1 MQTKRILFINFGG
14 LGDEILFLPTIQ
26 SIKKEFSEADITLA
40 LEERSKG
47 ISFLTD
53 VINHTLI
60 ANIKGKRKY
69 IELIKLLIQ
78 IWCKK
83 YDVVISSGSNKF
95 ISIFLFL
102 TFIKEKYGYNTGKLS
117 EILLTK
123 TVDLNKNQYAVNMYH
138 DLAKPITNIETQLP
152 ELSIQKK
159 PLIENSVI
167 IHPGVSKISV
177 QKGMIKTIP
186 AEEWAKVVEM
196 LADSGK
202 NVFLVG
208 GPDDKECIDIITKL
222 VPSEKFKN
230 LFGFL
235 FFCMKNRFFVF
246 IVLSC
251 CIFFSCASA
260 KKEKSKNYVG
270 WIEPDNSKIDV
281 SLGCL
286 RMSFR
291 PKIGSF
297 NIFVIDEDNKEQSVF
312 STHNEFS
319 ASSFYLKCGKEI
331 YKLNSASG
339 LKTETGAVVK
349 YTISN
354 IAKVSVFFD
363 FMKSDEQNDYDM
375 IKISAE
381 IENLGTR
388 QKKYALKGV
397 FDTVLGEKDLNH
409 FFSSTNDAIN
419 TEKEFRNV
427 KAERWFV
434 SKNDKYSMQFLLD
447 GVDITPIECVLL
459 GNKTTFDSNAW
470 IPTLSIDKSFDSF
483 VSYNDSEVCIVWP
496 EVEINPNEKE
506 NIIFYLAFA
515 ANGEKPQGNYFIGDK
530 IEVVE
535 VKKEKPVVKKEVVKV
550 PEEEKVKETKKEIPD
565 VKFDV
570 ATLSREKLSQE
581 YVAGLMER
589 IANLEDSGENV
600 DREELLMLNAEL
612 DAILEILRQ

>member
-1 MQTKRILFINFGG
+1 
-14 LGDEILFLPTIQ
+14 
-26 SIKKEFSEADITLA
+26 
-40 LEERSKG
+40 
-47 ISFLTD
+47 
-53 VINHTLI
+53 
-60 ANIKGKRKY
+60 
-69 IELIKLLIQ
+69 
-78 IWCKK
+78 
-83 YDVVISSGSNKF
+83 
-95 ISIFLFL
+95 
-102 TFIKEKYGYNTGKLS
+102 
-117 EILLTK
+117 
-123 TVDLNKNQYAVNMYH
+123 
-138 DLAKPITNIETQLP
+138 
-152 ELSIQKK
+152 
-159 PLIENSVI
+159 
-167 IHPGVSKISV
+167 
-177 QKGMIKTIP
+177 
-186 AEEWAKVVEM
+186 
-196 LADSGK
+196 
-202 NVFLVG
+202 
-208 GPDDKECIDIITKL
+208 
-222 VPSEKFKN
+222 
-230 LFGFL
+230 
-235 FFCMKNRFFVF
+235 MKNRFFVF

-297 NIFVIDEDNKEQSVF
+297 NIFVIDENNKEQSVF

-319 ASSFYLKCGKEI
+319 ASSFYLKCDKEI

-339 LKTETGAVVK
+339 VKTETLQTETGAVVK

-354 IAKVSVFFD
+354 VAKISVFFD

-381 IENLGTR
+381 IENIGTR
-388 QKKYALKGV
+388 QKKFALKGV

-409 FFSSTNDAIN
+409 FFSSENVAIN
-419 TEKEFRNV
+419 TEKLYRTM
-427 KAERWFV
+427 KDERWFV

-470 IPTLSIDKSFDSF
+470 IPNLTTEKSFDSF

-496 EVEINPNEKE
+496 EVSILPNEKDSFV
-506 NIIFYLAFA
+506 FYLAFA

-530 IEVVE
+530 KGVVE
-535 VKKEKPVVKKEVVKV
+535 VKKEKPVVKQEVVKV
-550 PEEEKVKETKKEIPD
+550 PEKEKVKETKKEIPD

>member
-1 MQTKRILFINFGG
+1 
-14 LGDEILFLPTIQ
+14 
-26 SIKKEFSEADITLA
+26 
-40 LEERSKG
+40 
-47 ISFLTD
+47 
-53 VINHTLI
+53 
-60 ANIKGKRKY
+60 
-69 IELIKLLIQ
+69 
-78 IWCKK
+78 
-83 YDVVISSGSNKF
+83 
-95 ISIFLFL
+95 
-102 TFIKEKYGYNTGKLS
+102 
-117 EILLTK
+117 
-123 TVDLNKNQYAVNMYH
+123 
-138 DLAKPITNIETQLP
+138 
-152 ELSIQKK
+152 
-159 PLIENSVI
+159 
-167 IHPGVSKISV
+167 
-177 QKGMIKTIP
+177 
-186 AEEWAKVVEM
+186 
-196 LADSGK
+196 
-202 NVFLVG
+202 
-208 GPDDKECIDIITKL
+208 
-222 VPSEKFKN
+222 
-230 LFGFL
+230 
-235 FFCMKNRFFVF
+235 MKNRFFVF

-260 KKEKSKNYVG
+260 KKKDTKNYVG

-297 NIFVIDEDNKEQSVF
+297 NIFVIDENNKEQSVF

-339 LKTETGAVVK
+339 VKTETLQTETGAVVK
-349 YTISN
+349 YTILN
-354 IAKVSVFFD
+354 VAKVRIFFD
-363 FMKSDEQNDYDM
+363 FMKSDEQDDYDM

-388 QKKYALKGV
+388 QKKFALKGV
-397 FDTVLGEKDLNH
+397 FDTVLGEKGLNH

-447 GVDITPIECVLL
+447 GVDITPMECVLL
-459 GNKTTFDSNAW
+459 GNKTTFDSNSW

-483 VSYNDSEVCIVWP
+483 VSYNDSEVCIIWP
-496 EVEINPNEKE
+496 EVSILPNEKDSFV
-506 NIIFYLAFA
+506 FYIAFA

-530 IEVVE
+530 KEVVE

-550 PEEEKVKETKKEIPD
+550 PEEENVKETKKEIPN

-589 IANLEDSGENV
+589 IANLEDSGKNV

>member
-1 MQTKRILFINFGG
+1 
-14 LGDEILFLPTIQ
+14 
-26 SIKKEFSEADITLA
+26 
-40 LEERSKG
+40 
-47 ISFLTD
+47 
-53 VINHTLI
+53 
-60 ANIKGKRKY
+60 
-69 IELIKLLIQ
+69 
-78 IWCKK
+78 
-83 YDVVISSGSNKF
+83 
-95 ISIFLFL
+95 
-102 TFIKEKYGYNTGKLS
+102 
-117 EILLTK
+117 
-123 TVDLNKNQYAVNMYH
+123 
-138 DLAKPITNIETQLP
+138 
-152 ELSIQKK
+152 
-159 PLIENSVI
+159 
-167 IHPGVSKISV
+167 
-177 QKGMIKTIP
+177 
-186 AEEWAKVVEM
+186 
-196 LADSGK
+196 
-202 NVFLVG
+202 
-208 GPDDKECIDIITKL
+208 
-222 VPSEKFKN
+222 
-230 LFGFL
+230 
-235 FFCMKNRFFVF
+235 MKNRVFVLV
-246 IVLSC
+246 VLC
-251 CIFFSCASA
+251 CGAFFSCASA
-260 KKEKSKNYVG
+260 KKKDAKNYVG

-281 SLGCL
+281 SLGCV

-297 NIFVIDEDNKEQSVF
+297 NIFVIDENNKEQSVF
-312 STHNEFS
+312 STQNEFS

-339 LKTETGAVVK
+339 VKTETLQTETGAVVK

-354 IAKVSVFFD
+354 VAKVSIFFD

-388 QKKYALKGV
+388 QKKFALKGV

-409 FFSSTNDAIN
+409 FFSSENEAIN
-419 TEKEFRNV
+419 TEKLYRTM
-427 KAERWFV
+427 KDERWFV

-447 GVDITPIECVLL
+447 GVDITPVECVLL

-470 IPTLSIDKSFDSF
+470 IPNLTTEKSFDSF

-496 EVEINPNEKE
+496 EVSILPNEKDSFV
-506 NIIFYLAFA
+506 FYIAFA

-530 IEVVE
+530 KEVVE

-550 PEEEKVKETKKEIPD
+550 PEEENVKETKKEIPN

-589 IANLEDSGENV
+589 IANLEDSGKNV

>member
-1 MQTKRILFINFGG
+1 
-14 LGDEILFLPTIQ
+14 
-26 SIKKEFSEADITLA
+26 
-40 LEERSKG
+40 
-47 ISFLTD
+47 
-53 VINHTLI
+53 
-60 ANIKGKRKY
+60 
-69 IELIKLLIQ
+69 
-78 IWCKK
+78 
-83 YDVVISSGSNKF
+83 
-95 ISIFLFL
+95 
-102 TFIKEKYGYNTGKLS
+102 
-117 EILLTK
+117 
-123 TVDLNKNQYAVNMYH
+123 
-138 DLAKPITNIETQLP
+138 
-152 ELSIQKK
+152 
-159 PLIENSVI
+159 
-167 IHPGVSKISV
+167 
-177 QKGMIKTIP
+177 
-186 AEEWAKVVEM
+186 
-196 LADSGK
+196 
-202 NVFLVG
+202 
-208 GPDDKECIDIITKL
+208 
-222 VPSEKFKN
+222 
-230 LFGFL
+230 
-235 FFCMKNRFFVF
+235 MKNRFFVF

-260 KKEKSKNYVG
+260 KKEKLKNYVG

-339 LKTETGAVVK
+339 VKTETLQTEKGAVVK

-354 IAKVSVFFD
+354 VAKVRIFFD

-388 QKKYALKGV
+388 QKKFALKGV

-434 SKNDKYSMQFLLD
+434 SKNENSSMQFLLD

-483 VSYNDSEVCIVWP
+483 VSYNDSEVCIIWP
-496 EVEINPNEKE
+496 EVSILPNEKE

-515 ANGEKPQGNYFIGDK
+515 ANGEEPQGNYFIGDK

>member
-1 MQTKRILFINFGG
+1 
-14 LGDEILFLPTIQ
+14 
-26 SIKKEFSEADITLA
+26 
-40 LEERSKG
+40 
-47 ISFLTD
+47 
-53 VINHTLI
+53 
-60 ANIKGKRKY
+60 
-69 IELIKLLIQ
+69 
-78 IWCKK
+78 
-83 YDVVISSGSNKF
+83 
-95 ISIFLFL
+95 
-102 TFIKEKYGYNTGKLS
+102 
-117 EILLTK
+117 
-123 TVDLNKNQYAVNMYH
+123 
-138 DLAKPITNIETQLP
+138 
-152 ELSIQKK
+152 
-159 PLIENSVI
+159 
-167 IHPGVSKISV
+167 
-177 QKGMIKTIP
+177 
-186 AEEWAKVVEM
+186 
-196 LADSGK
+196 
-202 NVFLVG
+202 
-208 GPDDKECIDIITKL
+208 
-222 VPSEKFKN
+222 
-230 LFGFL
+230 
-235 FFCMKNRFFVF
+235 MKNRFFVF

-297 NIFVIDEDNKEQSVF
+297 NIFVIDENNKEQSVF

-339 LKTETGAVVK
+339 VKTETLQTEKGAVVK

-354 IAKVSVFFD
+354 VAKVSVFFD

-388 QKKYALKGV
+388 QKKFALKGV

-409 FFSSTNDAIN
+409 FFSSENVAIN
-419 TEKEFRNV
+419 TENLYRTMKD
-427 KAERWFV
+427 ERWFV

-470 IPTLSIDKSFDSF
+470 IPSLSIDKSFDSF
-483 VSYNDSEVCIVWP
+483 VSYNDSEVCIIWP
-496 EVEINPNEKE
+496 EVSILPNEKDSFV
-506 NIIFYLAFA
+506 FYLAFA

-530 IEVVE
+530 KEEVVE

>member
-1 MQTKRILFINFGG
+1 
-14 LGDEILFLPTIQ
+14 
-26 SIKKEFSEADITLA
+26 
-40 LEERSKG
+40 
-47 ISFLTD
+47 
-53 VINHTLI
+53 
-60 ANIKGKRKY
+60 
-69 IELIKLLIQ
+69 
-78 IWCKK
+78 
-83 YDVVISSGSNKF
+83 
-95 ISIFLFL
+95 
-102 TFIKEKYGYNTGKLS
+102 
-117 EILLTK
+117 
-123 TVDLNKNQYAVNMYH
+123 
-138 DLAKPITNIETQLP
+138 
-152 ELSIQKK
+152 
-159 PLIENSVI
+159 
-167 IHPGVSKISV
+167 
-177 QKGMIKTIP
+177 
-186 AEEWAKVVEM
+186 
-196 LADSGK
+196 
-202 NVFLVG
+202 
-208 GPDDKECIDIITKL
+208 
-222 VPSEKFKN
+222 
-230 LFGFL
+230 
-235 FFCMKNRFFVF
+235 MKNRFLVF

-260 KKEKSKNYVG
+260 KKEKKNYVG

-339 LKTETGAVVK
+339 VKTETGAVVK

-506 NIIFYLAFA
+506 NIVFYLAFA
-515 ANGEKPQGNYFIGDK
+515 ANGEEPQGNYFIGDK

>member
-1 MQTKRILFINFGG
+1 
-14 LGDEILFLPTIQ
+14 
-26 SIKKEFSEADITLA
+26 
-40 LEERSKG
+40 
-47 ISFLTD
+47 
-53 VINHTLI
+53 
-60 ANIKGKRKY
+60 
-69 IELIKLLIQ
+69 
-78 IWCKK
+78 
-83 YDVVISSGSNKF
+83 
-95 ISIFLFL
+95 
-102 TFIKEKYGYNTGKLS
+102 
-117 EILLTK
+117 
-123 TVDLNKNQYAVNMYH
+123 
-138 DLAKPITNIETQLP
+138 
-152 ELSIQKK
+152 
-159 PLIENSVI
+159 
-167 IHPGVSKISV
+167 
-177 QKGMIKTIP
+177 
-186 AEEWAKVVEM
+186 
-196 LADSGK
+196 
-202 NVFLVG
+202 
-208 GPDDKECIDIITKL
+208 
-222 VPSEKFKN
+222 
-230 LFGFL
+230 
-235 FFCMKNRFFVF
+235 MKNRFFVF

-297 NIFVIDEDNKEQSVF
+297 NIFVIDENNKEQSVF

-339 LKTETGAVVK
+339 VKTETLQTETGAVVK

-354 IAKVSVFFD
+354 VAKVSVFFD

-375 IKISAE
+375 IKVSAE

-388 QKKYALKGV
+388 QKKIALKGV

-409 FFSSTNDAIN
+409 FFSSENVAIN
-419 TEKEFRNV
+419 TEKLYRTM
-427 KAERWFV
+427 KDERWFV

-483 VSYNDSEVCIVWP
+483 VSYNDSEVCIIWP
-496 EVEINPNEKE
+496 EVSILPNEKDSFV
-506 NIIFYLAFA
+506 FYIAFA

-530 IEVVE
+530 KEEVVE
-535 VKKEKPVVKKEVVKV
+535 VKKEKPVVKQEVVKV

>member
-1 MQTKRILFINFGG
+1 
-14 LGDEILFLPTIQ
+14 
-26 SIKKEFSEADITLA
+26 
-40 LEERSKG
+40 
-47 ISFLTD
+47 
-53 VINHTLI
+53 
-60 ANIKGKRKY
+60 
-69 IELIKLLIQ
+69 
-78 IWCKK
+78 
-83 YDVVISSGSNKF
+83 
-95 ISIFLFL
+95 
-102 TFIKEKYGYNTGKLS
+102 
-117 EILLTK
+117 
-123 TVDLNKNQYAVNMYH
+123 
-138 DLAKPITNIETQLP
+138 
-152 ELSIQKK
+152 
-159 PLIENSVI
+159 
-167 IHPGVSKISV
+167 
-177 QKGMIKTIP
+177 
-186 AEEWAKVVEM
+186 
-196 LADSGK
+196 
-202 NVFLVG
+202 
-208 GPDDKECIDIITKL
+208 
-222 VPSEKFKN
+222 
-230 LFGFL
+230 
-235 FFCMKNRFFVF
+235 MKNRFFVF

-297 NIFVIDEDNKEQSVF
+297 NIFVIDENNKEQSVF

-339 LKTETGAVVK
+339 VKTETLQTETGAVVK

-354 IAKVSVFFD
+354 VAKVSVFFD

-388 QKKYALKGV
+388 QKKIALKGV

-409 FFSSTNDAIN
+409 FFSSENVAIN
-419 TEKEFRNV
+419 TEKIYRTM
-427 KAERWFV
+427 KDERWFV

-470 IPTLSIDKSFDSF
+470 IPSLSIDKSFDSF
-483 VSYNDSEVCIVWP
+483 VSYNDSEVCIIWP
-496 EVEINPNEKE
+496 EVSILPNEKE

-530 IEVVE
+530 EEVVE

>member
-1 MQTKRILFINFGG
+1 
-14 LGDEILFLPTIQ
+14 
-26 SIKKEFSEADITLA
+26 
-40 LEERSKG
+40 
-47 ISFLTD
+47 
-53 VINHTLI
+53 
-60 ANIKGKRKY
+60 
-69 IELIKLLIQ
+69 
-78 IWCKK
+78 
-83 YDVVISSGSNKF
+83 
-95 ISIFLFL
+95 
-102 TFIKEKYGYNTGKLS
+102 
-117 EILLTK
+117 
-123 TVDLNKNQYAVNMYH
+123 
-138 DLAKPITNIETQLP
+138 
-152 ELSIQKK
+152 
-159 PLIENSVI
+159 
-167 IHPGVSKISV
+167 
-177 QKGMIKTIP
+177 
-186 AEEWAKVVEM
+186 
-196 LADSGK
+196 
-202 NVFLVG
+202 
-208 GPDDKECIDIITKL
+208 
-222 VPSEKFKN
+222 
-230 LFGFL
+230 
-235 FFCMKNRFFVF
+235 MKNRFFVF

-297 NIFVIDEDNKEQSVF
+297 NIFVIDENNKEQSVF

-339 LKTETGAVVK
+339 VKTETLQTETGAVVK

-354 IAKVSVFFD
+354 VAKVSVFFD

-388 QKKYALKGV
+388 QKKFALKGV

-409 FFSSTNDAIN
+409 FFSSENVAIN
-419 TEKEFRNV
+419 TEKLYRTM
-427 KAERWFV
+427 KDERWFV

-470 IPTLSIDKSFDSF
+470 IPSLSIDKSFDSF

-496 EVEINPNEKE
+496 EVSILPNEKE

>member
-1 MQTKRILFINFGG
+1 
-14 LGDEILFLPTIQ
+14 
-26 SIKKEFSEADITLA
+26 
-40 LEERSKG
+40 
-47 ISFLTD
+47 
-53 VINHTLI
+53 
-60 ANIKGKRKY
+60 
-69 IELIKLLIQ
+69 
-78 IWCKK
+78 
-83 YDVVISSGSNKF
+83 
-95 ISIFLFL
+95 
-102 TFIKEKYGYNTGKLS
+102 
-117 EILLTK
+117 
-123 TVDLNKNQYAVNMYH
+123 
-138 DLAKPITNIETQLP
+138 
-152 ELSIQKK
+152 
-159 PLIENSVI
+159 
-167 IHPGVSKISV
+167 
-177 QKGMIKTIP
+177 
-186 AEEWAKVVEM
+186 
-196 LADSGK
+196 
-202 NVFLVG
+202 
-208 GPDDKECIDIITKL
+208 
-222 VPSEKFKN
+222 
-230 LFGFL
+230 
-235 FFCMKNRFFVF
+235 MKNRFFVF

-297 NIFVIDEDNKEQSVF
+297 NIFVIDENNKEQSVF

-339 LKTETGAVVK
+339 VKTETLQTETGAVVK

-354 IAKVSVFFD
+354 VAKVSVFFD

-388 QKKYALKGV
+388 QKKFALKGV

-409 FFSSTNDAIN
+409 FFSSENVAIN
-419 TEKEFRNV
+419 TEKLYRTM
-427 KAERWFV
+427 KDERWFV

-483 VSYNDSEVCIVWP
+483 VSYNDSEVCIIWP
-496 EVEINPNEKE
+496 EVSILPDEKE

-515 ANGEKPQGNYFIGDK
+515 ANGEEPQGNYFIGDK

-535 VKKEKPVVKKEVVKV
+535 VKKEKPVVKQEVVKV

-600 DREELLMLNAEL
+600 DREVLLMLNAEL

>member
-1 MQTKRILFINFGG
+1 
-14 LGDEILFLPTIQ
+14 
-26 SIKKEFSEADITLA
+26 
-40 LEERSKG
+40 
-47 ISFLTD
+47 
-53 VINHTLI
+53 
-60 ANIKGKRKY
+60 
-69 IELIKLLIQ
+69 
-78 IWCKK
+78 
-83 YDVVISSGSNKF
+83 
-95 ISIFLFL
+95 
-102 TFIKEKYGYNTGKLS
+102 
-117 EILLTK
+117 
-123 TVDLNKNQYAVNMYH
+123 
-138 DLAKPITNIETQLP
+138 
-152 ELSIQKK
+152 
-159 PLIENSVI
+159 
-167 IHPGVSKISV
+167 
-177 QKGMIKTIP
+177 
-186 AEEWAKVVEM
+186 
-196 LADSGK
+196 
-202 NVFLVG
+202 
-208 GPDDKECIDIITKL
+208 
-222 VPSEKFKN
+222 
-230 LFGFL
+230 
-235 FFCMKNRFFVF
+235 MKNRVFVLV
-246 IVLSC
+246 VLC
-251 CIFFSCASA
+251 CGAFFSCASA
-260 KKEKSKNYVG
+260 KKKDVKNYVG

-281 SLGCL
+281 SLGCV

-297 NIFVIDEDNKEQSVF
+297 NIFVIDENNKEQSVF
-312 STHNEFS
+312 STQNEFS

-339 LKTETGAVVK
+339 VKTETLQTETGAVVK

-354 IAKVSVFFD
+354 VAKVSIFFD

-388 QKKYALKGV
+388 QKKFALKGV

-409 FFSSTNDAIN
+409 FFSSENKAIN
-419 TEKEFRNV
+419 TEKLYRTM
-427 KAERWFV
+427 KDERWFV

-470 IPTLSIDKSFDSF
+470 IPNLKTEKSFDSF
-483 VSYNDSEVCIVWP
+483 VSYNDSEVCIIWP
-496 EVEINPNEKE
+496 EVSILPNEKDSFV
-506 NIIFYLAFA
+506 FYIAFA

-530 IEVVE
+530 KEVVE

-550 PEEEKVKETKKEIPD
+550 PEEENVKETKKEIPN

-589 IANLEDSGENV
+589 IANLEDSGKNV

>member
-1 MQTKRILFINFGG
+1 
-14 LGDEILFLPTIQ
+14 
-26 SIKKEFSEADITLA
+26 
-40 LEERSKG
+40 
-47 ISFLTD
+47 
-53 VINHTLI
+53 
-60 ANIKGKRKY
+60 
-69 IELIKLLIQ
+69 
-78 IWCKK
+78 
-83 YDVVISSGSNKF
+83 
-95 ISIFLFL
+95 
-102 TFIKEKYGYNTGKLS
+102 
-117 EILLTK
+117 
-123 TVDLNKNQYAVNMYH
+123 
-138 DLAKPITNIETQLP
+138 
-152 ELSIQKK
+152 
-159 PLIENSVI
+159 
-167 IHPGVSKISV
+167 
-177 QKGMIKTIP
+177 
-186 AEEWAKVVEM
+186 
-196 LADSGK
+196 
-202 NVFLVG
+202 
-208 GPDDKECIDIITKL
+208 
-222 VPSEKFKN
+222 
-230 LFGFL
+230 
-235 FFCMKNRFFVF
+235 MKNRFFVF

-297 NIFVIDEDNKEQSVF
+297 NIFVIDENNKEQSVF

-319 ASSFYLKCGKEI
+319 ASLFYLKCGKEI

-339 LKTETGAVVK
+339 VKTETLQTETGAVVK

-354 IAKVSVFFD
+354 VAKVSVFFD

-388 QKKYALKGV
+388 QKKFALKGI

-409 FFSSTNDAIN
+409 FFSSENVAIN
-419 TEKEFRNV
+419 TEKLYRTM
-427 KAERWFV
+427 KDERWFV

-483 VSYNDSEVCIVWP
+483 VSYNDSEVCIIWP
-496 EVEINPNEKE
+496 EVSILPNEKDSFV
-506 NIIFYLAFA
+506 FYLAFA

-530 IEVVE
+530 KEEVIE

-550 PEEEKVKETKKEIPD
+550 PEEEKVKETKKEIPN

>member
-1 MQTKRILFINFGG
+1 
-14 LGDEILFLPTIQ
+14 
-26 SIKKEFSEADITLA
+26 
-40 LEERSKG
+40 
-47 ISFLTD
+47 
-53 VINHTLI
+53 
-60 ANIKGKRKY
+60 
-69 IELIKLLIQ
+69 
-78 IWCKK
+78 
-83 YDVVISSGSNKF
+83 
-95 ISIFLFL
+95 
-102 TFIKEKYGYNTGKLS
+102 
-117 EILLTK
+117 
-123 TVDLNKNQYAVNMYH
+123 
-138 DLAKPITNIETQLP
+138 
-152 ELSIQKK
+152 
-159 PLIENSVI
+159 
-167 IHPGVSKISV
+167 
-177 QKGMIKTIP
+177 
-186 AEEWAKVVEM
+186 
-196 LADSGK
+196 
-202 NVFLVG
+202 
-208 GPDDKECIDIITKL
+208 
-222 VPSEKFKN
+222 
-230 LFGFL
+230 
-235 FFCMKNRFFVF
+235 MKNRFFVF

-297 NIFVIDEDNKEQSVF
+297 NIFVIDENNKEQSVF

-339 LKTETGAVVK
+339 VKTETLQTEKGAVVK

-354 IAKVSVFFD
+354 VAKVRIFFD

-388 QKKYALKGV
+388 QKKFALKGV

-434 SKNDKYSMQFLLD
+434 SKNENSSMQFLLD

-483 VSYNDSEVCIVWP
+483 VSYNDSEVCIIWP
-496 EVEINPNEKE
+496 EVSILPNEKE

-515 ANGEKPQGNYFIGDK
+515 ANGEEPQGNYFIGDK

>member
-1 MQTKRILFINFGG
+1 
-14 LGDEILFLPTIQ
+14 
-26 SIKKEFSEADITLA
+26 
-40 LEERSKG
+40 
-47 ISFLTD
+47 
-53 VINHTLI
+53 
-60 ANIKGKRKY
+60 
-69 IELIKLLIQ
+69 
-78 IWCKK
+78 
-83 YDVVISSGSNKF
+83 
-95 ISIFLFL
+95 
-102 TFIKEKYGYNTGKLS
+102 
-117 EILLTK
+117 
-123 TVDLNKNQYAVNMYH
+123 
-138 DLAKPITNIETQLP
+138 
-152 ELSIQKK
+152 
-159 PLIENSVI
+159 
-167 IHPGVSKISV
+167 
-177 QKGMIKTIP
+177 
-186 AEEWAKVVEM
+186 
-196 LADSGK
+196 
-202 NVFLVG
+202 
-208 GPDDKECIDIITKL
+208 
-222 VPSEKFKN
+222 
-230 LFGFL
+230 
-235 FFCMKNRFFVF
+235 MKNRFFVF

-297 NIFVIDEDNKEQSVF
+297 NIFVIDENNKEQSVF

-339 LKTETGAVVK
+339 VKTETLQTETGAVVK

-354 IAKVSVFFD
+354 VAKVSVFFD

-409 FFSSTNDAIN
+409 FFSSENVAIN
-419 TEKEFRNV
+419 TEKLYRTM
-427 KAERWFV
+427 KDERWFV

-483 VSYNDSEVCIVWP
+483 VSYNDSEVCIIWP
-496 EVEINPNEKE
+496 EVSILPNEKDSFV
-506 NIIFYLAFA
+506 FYLAFA

-530 IEVVE
+530 KEEVVD
-535 VKKEKPVVKKEVVKV
+535 KKEKPVVKQEVVKV

>member
-1 MQTKRILFINFGG
+1 
-14 LGDEILFLPTIQ
+14 
-26 SIKKEFSEADITLA
+26 
-40 LEERSKG
+40 
-47 ISFLTD
+47 
-53 VINHTLI
+53 
-60 ANIKGKRKY
+60 
-69 IELIKLLIQ
+69 
-78 IWCKK
+78 
-83 YDVVISSGSNKF
+83 
-95 ISIFLFL
+95 
-102 TFIKEKYGYNTGKLS
+102 
-117 EILLTK
+117 
-123 TVDLNKNQYAVNMYH
+123 
-138 DLAKPITNIETQLP
+138 
-152 ELSIQKK
+152 
-159 PLIENSVI
+159 
-167 IHPGVSKISV
+167 
-177 QKGMIKTIP
+177 
-186 AEEWAKVVEM
+186 
-196 LADSGK
+196 
-202 NVFLVG
+202 
-208 GPDDKECIDIITKL
+208 
-222 VPSEKFKN
+222 
-230 LFGFL
+230 
-235 FFCMKNRFFVF
+235 MKNRVFVLV
-246 IVLSC
+246 VLC
-251 CIFFSCASA
+251 CGAFFSCASA
-260 KKEKSKNYVG
+260 KKKDAKNYVG

-281 SLGCL
+281 SLGCV

-297 NIFVIDEDNKEQSVF
+297 NIFVIDENNKEQSVF
-312 STHNEFS
+312 STQNEFS

-339 LKTETGAVVK
+339 VKTETLQTETGAVVK

-354 IAKVSVFFD
+354 VAKVSIFFD

-388 QKKYALKGV
+388 QKKFALKGV

-409 FFSSTNDAIN
+409 FFSSENKAIN
-419 TEKEFRNV
+419 TEKLYRTM
-427 KAERWFV
+427 KDERWFV

-470 IPTLSIDKSFDSF
+470 IPNLKTEKSFDSF
-483 VSYNDSEVCIVWP
+483 VSYNDSEVCIIWP
-496 EVEINPNEKE
+496 EVSILPNEKDSFV
-506 NIIFYLAFA
+506 FYIAFA

-530 IEVVE
+530 KEVVE

-550 PEEEKVKETKKEIPD
+550 PEEENVKETKKEIPN

-589 IANLEDSGENV
+589 IANLEDSGKNV

>member
-1 MQTKRILFINFGG
+1 
-14 LGDEILFLPTIQ
+14 
-26 SIKKEFSEADITLA
+26 
-40 LEERSKG
+40 
-47 ISFLTD
+47 
-53 VINHTLI
+53 
-60 ANIKGKRKY
+60 
-69 IELIKLLIQ
+69 
-78 IWCKK
+78 
-83 YDVVISSGSNKF
+83 
-95 ISIFLFL
+95 
-102 TFIKEKYGYNTGKLS
+102 
-117 EILLTK
+117 
-123 TVDLNKNQYAVNMYH
+123 
-138 DLAKPITNIETQLP
+138 
-152 ELSIQKK
+152 
-159 PLIENSVI
+159 
-167 IHPGVSKISV
+167 
-177 QKGMIKTIP
+177 
-186 AEEWAKVVEM
+186 
-196 LADSGK
+196 
-202 NVFLVG
+202 
-208 GPDDKECIDIITKL
+208 
-222 VPSEKFKN
+222 
-230 LFGFL
+230 
-235 FFCMKNRFFVF
+235 MKNRFLVF

-260 KKEKSKNYVG
+260 KKEKKNYVG

-339 LKTETGAVVK
+339 VKTETGAVVK

-483 VSYNDSEVCIVWP
+483 VSYNDSEVCIIWP
-496 EVEINPNEKE
+496 EVSILPNEKDSFV
-506 NIIFYLAFA
+506 FYIAFA

-530 IEVVE
+530 KEEVVE

>member
-1 MQTKRILFINFGG
+1 
-14 LGDEILFLPTIQ
+14 
-26 SIKKEFSEADITLA
+26 
-40 LEERSKG
+40 
-47 ISFLTD
+47 
-53 VINHTLI
+53 
-60 ANIKGKRKY
+60 
-69 IELIKLLIQ
+69 
-78 IWCKK
+78 
-83 YDVVISSGSNKF
+83 
-95 ISIFLFL
+95 
-102 TFIKEKYGYNTGKLS
+102 
-117 EILLTK
+117 
-123 TVDLNKNQYAVNMYH
+123 
-138 DLAKPITNIETQLP
+138 
-152 ELSIQKK
+152 
-159 PLIENSVI
+159 
-167 IHPGVSKISV
+167 
-177 QKGMIKTIP
+177 
-186 AEEWAKVVEM
+186 
-196 LADSGK
+196 
-202 NVFLVG
+202 
-208 GPDDKECIDIITKL
+208 
-222 VPSEKFKN
+222 
-230 LFGFL
+230 
-235 FFCMKNRFFVF
+235 MKNRFFVF

-297 NIFVIDEDNKEQSVF
+297 NIFVIDENNKEQSVF

-339 LKTETGAVVK
+339 VKTETLQTEKGAVVK

-354 IAKVSVFFD
+354 VAKVSVFFD

-388 QKKYALKGV
+388 QKKIALKGV

-409 FFSSTNDAIN
+409 FFSSENVAIN
-419 TEKEFRNV
+419 TEKIYRTM
-427 KAERWFV
+427 KDERWFV

-470 IPTLSIDKSFDSF
+470 IPSLSIDKSFDSF

-496 EVEINPNEKE
+496 EVSILPNEKDSFV
-506 NIIFYLAFA
+506 FYFAFA

>member
-1 MQTKRILFINFGG
+1 
-14 LGDEILFLPTIQ
+14 
-26 SIKKEFSEADITLA
+26 
-40 LEERSKG
+40 
-47 ISFLTD
+47 
-53 VINHTLI
+53 
-60 ANIKGKRKY
+60 
-69 IELIKLLIQ
+69 
-78 IWCKK
+78 
-83 YDVVISSGSNKF
+83 
-95 ISIFLFL
+95 
-102 TFIKEKYGYNTGKLS
+102 
-117 EILLTK
+117 
-123 TVDLNKNQYAVNMYH
+123 
-138 DLAKPITNIETQLP
+138 
-152 ELSIQKK
+152 
-159 PLIENSVI
+159 
-167 IHPGVSKISV
+167 
-177 QKGMIKTIP
+177 
-186 AEEWAKVVEM
+186 
-196 LADSGK
+196 
-202 NVFLVG
+202 
-208 GPDDKECIDIITKL
+208 
-222 VPSEKFKN
+222 
-230 LFGFL
+230 
-235 FFCMKNRFFVF
+235 MKNRFFVF

-260 KKEKSKNYVG
+260 KKEKTKNYVG

-297 NIFVIDEDNKEQSVF
+297 NIFVIDENNKEQSVF

-339 LKTETGAVVK
+339 VKTETLQTETGAVVK

-354 IAKVSVFFD
+354 VAKVSVFFD

-388 QKKYALKGV
+388 QKKFALKGV

-409 FFSSTNDAIN
+409 FFSSENVAIN
-419 TEKEFRNV
+419 TEKLYRTM
-427 KAERWFV
+427 KDERWFV

-470 IPTLSIDKSFDSF
+470 IPSLSIDKSFDSF
-483 VSYNDSEVCIVWP
+483 VSYNDSEVCIIWP
-496 EVEINPNEKE
+496 EVFILPNEKE

-515 ANGEKPQGNYFIGDK
+515 ANGEEPQGNYFIGDK
-530 IEVVE
+530 KEEVVE

>member
-1 MQTKRILFINFGG
+1 
-14 LGDEILFLPTIQ
+14 
-26 SIKKEFSEADITLA
+26 
-40 LEERSKG
+40 
-47 ISFLTD
+47 
-53 VINHTLI
+53 
-60 ANIKGKRKY
+60 
-69 IELIKLLIQ
+69 
-78 IWCKK
+78 
-83 YDVVISSGSNKF
+83 
-95 ISIFLFL
+95 
-102 TFIKEKYGYNTGKLS
+102 
-117 EILLTK
+117 
-123 TVDLNKNQYAVNMYH
+123 
-138 DLAKPITNIETQLP
+138 
-152 ELSIQKK
+152 
-159 PLIENSVI
+159 
-167 IHPGVSKISV
+167 
-177 QKGMIKTIP
+177 
-186 AEEWAKVVEM
+186 
-196 LADSGK
+196 
-202 NVFLVG
+202 
-208 GPDDKECIDIITKL
+208 
-222 VPSEKFKN
+222 
-230 LFGFL
+230 
-235 FFCMKNRFFVF
+235 MKNRVFVLV
-246 IVLSC
+246 VLC
-251 CIFFSCASA
+251 CGAFFSCASA
-260 KKEKSKNYVG
+260 KKKDAKNYVG

-281 SLGCL
+281 SLGCV

-297 NIFVIDEDNKEQSVF
+297 NIFVIDENNKEQSVF
-312 STHNEFS
+312 STQNEFS

-339 LKTETGAVVK
+339 VKTETLQTETGAVVK

-354 IAKVSVFFD
+354 VAKVSIFFD

-388 QKKYALKGV
+388 QKKFALKGV

-409 FFSSTNDAIN
+409 FFSSENEAIN
-419 TEKEFRNV
+419 TEKLFRTM
-427 KAERWFV
+427 KDERWFV

-447 GVDITPIECVLL
+447 GVDITPVECVLL

-470 IPTLSIDKSFDSF
+470 IPNLKTEKSFDSF

-496 EVEINPNEKE
+496 EVSILPNEKDSFV
-506 NIIFYLAFA
+506 FYIAFA

-530 IEVVE
+530 KEVVE

-550 PEEEKVKETKKEIPD
+550 PEEENVKETKKEIPN

-589 IANLEDSGENV
+589 IANLEDSGKNV

>member
-1 MQTKRILFINFGG
+1 
-14 LGDEILFLPTIQ
+14 
-26 SIKKEFSEADITLA
+26 
-40 LEERSKG
+40 
-47 ISFLTD
+47 
-53 VINHTLI
+53 
-60 ANIKGKRKY
+60 
-69 IELIKLLIQ
+69 
-78 IWCKK
+78 
-83 YDVVISSGSNKF
+83 
-95 ISIFLFL
+95 
-102 TFIKEKYGYNTGKLS
+102 
-117 EILLTK
+117 
-123 TVDLNKNQYAVNMYH
+123 
-138 DLAKPITNIETQLP
+138 
-152 ELSIQKK
+152 
-159 PLIENSVI
+159 
-167 IHPGVSKISV
+167 
-177 QKGMIKTIP
+177 
-186 AEEWAKVVEM
+186 
-196 LADSGK
+196 
-202 NVFLVG
+202 
-208 GPDDKECIDIITKL
+208 
-222 VPSEKFKN
+222 
-230 LFGFL
+230 
-235 FFCMKNRFFVF
+235 MKNRFFVF

-260 KKEKSKNYVG
+260 KKEKKNYVG

-339 LKTETGAVVK
+339 VKTETGAVVK

-515 ANGEKPQGNYFIGDK
+515 ANGEEPQGNYFIGDK
-530 IEVVE
+530 KEVVE

>member
-1 MQTKRILFINFGG
+1 
-14 LGDEILFLPTIQ
+14 
-26 SIKKEFSEADITLA
+26 
-40 LEERSKG
+40 
-47 ISFLTD
+47 
-53 VINHTLI
+53 
-60 ANIKGKRKY
+60 
-69 IELIKLLIQ
+69 
-78 IWCKK
+78 
-83 YDVVISSGSNKF
+83 
-95 ISIFLFL
+95 
-102 TFIKEKYGYNTGKLS
+102 
-117 EILLTK
+117 
-123 TVDLNKNQYAVNMYH
+123 
-138 DLAKPITNIETQLP
+138 
-152 ELSIQKK
+152 
-159 PLIENSVI
+159 
-167 IHPGVSKISV
+167 
-177 QKGMIKTIP
+177 
-186 AEEWAKVVEM
+186 
-196 LADSGK
+196 
-202 NVFLVG
+202 
-208 GPDDKECIDIITKL
+208 
-222 VPSEKFKN
+222 
-230 LFGFL
+230 
-235 FFCMKNRFFVF
+235 MKNRFFVF

-297 NIFVIDEDNKEQSVF
+297 NIFVIDENDKEQSVF

-339 LKTETGAVVK
+339 VKTETLQTETGAVVK

-354 IAKVSVFFD
+354 VAKVSVFFD

-388 QKKYALKGV
+388 QKKFALKGV

-409 FFSSTNDAIN
+409 FFSSENVAIN
-419 TEKEFRNV
+419 TEKIYRTM
-427 KAERWFV
+427 KDERWFV

-496 EVEINPNEKE
+496 EVSILPNEKDSFV
-506 NIIFYLAFA
+506 FYLAFA

-530 IEVVE
+530 KEEVVE
-535 VKKEKPVVKKEVVKV
+535 VKKEEPVVKQEVVKV
-550 PEEEKVKETKKEIPD
+550 PVEEKVKETKKEIPD

-570 ATLSREKLSQE
+570 ATLSKEKLSQE

>member
-1 MQTKRILFINFGG
+1 
-14 LGDEILFLPTIQ
+14 
-26 SIKKEFSEADITLA
+26 
-40 LEERSKG
+40 
-47 ISFLTD
+47 
-53 VINHTLI
+53 
-60 ANIKGKRKY
+60 
-69 IELIKLLIQ
+69 
-78 IWCKK
+78 
-83 YDVVISSGSNKF
+83 
-95 ISIFLFL
+95 
-102 TFIKEKYGYNTGKLS
+102 
-117 EILLTK
+117 
-123 TVDLNKNQYAVNMYH
+123 
-138 DLAKPITNIETQLP
+138 
-152 ELSIQKK
+152 
-159 PLIENSVI
+159 
-167 IHPGVSKISV
+167 
-177 QKGMIKTIP
+177 
-186 AEEWAKVVEM
+186 
-196 LADSGK
+196 
-202 NVFLVG
+202 
-208 GPDDKECIDIITKL
+208 
-222 VPSEKFKN
+222 
-230 LFGFL
+230 
-235 FFCMKNRFFVF
+235 MKNRFFVF

-297 NIFVIDEDNKEQSVF
+297 NIFVIDENNKEQSVF

-339 LKTETGAVVK
+339 VKTETGAVVK

-354 IAKVSVFFD
+354 VAKVSVFFD

-483 VSYNDSEVCIVWP
+483 VSYNDSEVCIIWP
-496 EVEINPNEKE
+496 EVSILPNEKDSFV
-506 NIIFYLAFA
+506 FYIAFA

-530 IEVVE
+530 KEEVVE

-581 YVAGLMER
+581 YVAGLIER

>member
-1 MQTKRILFINFGG
+1 
-14 LGDEILFLPTIQ
+14 
-26 SIKKEFSEADITLA
+26 
-40 LEERSKG
+40 
-47 ISFLTD
+47 
-53 VINHTLI
+53 
-60 ANIKGKRKY
+60 
-69 IELIKLLIQ
+69 
-78 IWCKK
+78 
-83 YDVVISSGSNKF
+83 
-95 ISIFLFL
+95 
-102 TFIKEKYGYNTGKLS
+102 
-117 EILLTK
+117 
-123 TVDLNKNQYAVNMYH
+123 
-138 DLAKPITNIETQLP
+138 
-152 ELSIQKK
+152 
-159 PLIENSVI
+159 
-167 IHPGVSKISV
+167 
-177 QKGMIKTIP
+177 
-186 AEEWAKVVEM
+186 
-196 LADSGK
+196 
-202 NVFLVG
+202 
-208 GPDDKECIDIITKL
+208 
-222 VPSEKFKN
+222 
-230 LFGFL
+230 
-235 FFCMKNRFFVF
+235 MKNRFLVF

-339 LKTETGAVVK
+339 VKTETGAVVK

>member
-1 MQTKRILFINFGG
+1 
-14 LGDEILFLPTIQ
+14 
-26 SIKKEFSEADITLA
+26 
-40 LEERSKG
+40 
-47 ISFLTD
+47 
-53 VINHTLI
+53 
-60 ANIKGKRKY
+60 
-69 IELIKLLIQ
+69 
-78 IWCKK
+78 
-83 YDVVISSGSNKF
+83 
-95 ISIFLFL
+95 
-102 TFIKEKYGYNTGKLS
+102 
-117 EILLTK
+117 
-123 TVDLNKNQYAVNMYH
+123 
-138 DLAKPITNIETQLP
+138 
-152 ELSIQKK
+152 
-159 PLIENSVI
+159 
-167 IHPGVSKISV
+167 
-177 QKGMIKTIP
+177 
-186 AEEWAKVVEM
+186 
-196 LADSGK
+196 
-202 NVFLVG
+202 
-208 GPDDKECIDIITKL
+208 
-222 VPSEKFKN
+222 
-230 LFGFL
+230 
-235 FFCMKNRFFVF
+235 MKNRFFVF

-260 KKEKSKNYVG
+260 KKKDTKNYVG

-297 NIFVIDEDNKEQSVF
+297 NIFVIDENNKEQSVF

-339 LKTETGAVVK
+339 VKTETLQTETGAVVK

-354 IAKVSVFFD
+354 VAKVSVFFD

-388 QKKYALKGV
+388 QKKFALKGV

-409 FFSSTNDAIN
+409 FFSSENVAIN
-419 TEKEFRNV
+419 TEKLYRTM
-427 KAERWFV
+427 KDERWFV

-483 VSYNDSEVCIVWP
+483 VSYNDSEVCIIWP
-496 EVEINPNEKE
+496 EVSILPDEKE

-515 ANGEKPQGNYFIGDK
+515 ANGEEPQGNYFIGDK

-535 VKKEKPVVKKEVVKV
+535 VKKEKPVVKQEVVKV